1 MPYADFAFYREV
13 FLGTAIAQADFPALA
28 GKASAY
34 VDYVTLG
41 RARSAAGEAAEAV
54 KLAVCALAEAM
65 QDGQALSA
73 LSASTDR
80 PLASETVGGYS
91 RSYGTRAVSTSDLQL
106 LESRKREAA
115 ALYLAPYGLLRARGY
130 GPCPCSP
137 TP

>member
-1 MPYADFAFYREV
+1 MSYADFAFYREV
-13 FLGTAIAQADFPALA
+13 YLGTAIAEADFPALA

-41 RARSAAGEAAEAV
+41 RAKTAAGEAAEAV
-54 KLAVCALAEAM
+54 RLAVCALSEVM

-73 LSASTDR
+73 VSASTDR
-80 PLASETVGGYS
+80 PLASETVGGWS
-91 RSYGTRAVSTSDLQL
+91 RSYGSRAVSGQDLQL

-115 ALYLAPYGLLRARGY
+115 AIYLAPYGLLRARGY